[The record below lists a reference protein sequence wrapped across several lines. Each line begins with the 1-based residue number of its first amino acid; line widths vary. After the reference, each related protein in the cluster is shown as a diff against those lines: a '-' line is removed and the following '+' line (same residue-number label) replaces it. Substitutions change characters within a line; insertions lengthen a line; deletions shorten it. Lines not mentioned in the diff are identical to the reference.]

1 MAIPWRRKAAT
12 ISPVTS
18 LPKAVLATLNSVDR
32 VWNMQKP
39 EWCLVVKTT

>member
-1 MAIPWRRKAAT
+1 MAIPWRRKAST

-18 LPKAVLATLNSVDR
+18 LPKGVSATLKRVDR

-39 EWCLVVKTT
+39 EWCLVVNTT